1 MALTI
6 LLSLVAAALFAVAA
20 VFQQQGAATI
30 DDDDALGA
38 GMLAALARR
47 PIWLLGMLA
56 DIAGFG
62 VQAWALAVGSL
73 LLVQPLLVTTL
84 LVALPL
90 GARFAKRSLSAEEWG
105 WSALLVGAL
114 VAFVILGQP
123 TAGINQ
129 PSFGSWIP
137 VLMVCVPLIAAFVV
151 VGGSKPHGTKRS
163 LYIAIAAGLLL
174 GLSAPLTKG
183 AVHGFSGGF
192 VDGVVGWELWA
203 MAITASLGTFWQQS
217 SYQAGDVQTSLPTVT
232 VLKPVVA
239 MAIGLTIYQE
249 HLVISGFVDIL
260 LFVAIGAM
268 IYATVQ
274 LSNLAAPAM
283 ADSDADD
290 ASSGDASASTPVAD
304 GPTPAVEP
312 PAG

>member
-6 LLSLVAAALFAVAA
+6 FLSLVAAALFAVAA
-20 VFQQQGAATI
+20 VFQQQGAATV
-30 DDDDALGA
+30 DDSDALGA
-38 GMLAALARR
+38 GMLGALVRR
-47 PIWLLGMLA
+47 PIWLIGMLA
-56 DIAGFG
+56 DIAGFC

-84 LVALPL
+84 LLALPL
-90 GARFAKRSLSAEEWG
+90 GARFAKRSLSAAEWG

-114 VAFVILGQP
+114 IAFVILGQP

-137 VLMVCVPLIAAFVV
+137 VLVVCIPLISAFVV
-151 VGGSKPHGTKRS
+151 VGGSKPHGTQRS
-163 LYIAIAAGLLL
+163 LFIAIAAGLLL

-192 VDGVVGWELWA
+192 VDGVVGWELWG

-239 MAIGLTIYQE
+239 IAIGLTIYQE
-249 HLVISGFVDIL
+249 HLVISGVLDIV
-260 LFVAIGAM
+260 LFAAIGAM
-268 IYATVQ
+268 AVATVR
-274 LSNLAAPAM
+274 LSNLAAPR
-283 ADSDADD
+283 
-290 ASSGDASASTPVAD
+290 
-304 GPTPAVEP
+304 
-312 PAG
+312 